1 MHARLLIILFL
12 WGLAIPQFSIS
23 KNIQKHSYQTV
34 LYADEKPGNLQ
45 IGPPAWFGLKSTHNH
60 PTKIHVKYNGFEKAP
75 DAKAAVEYAL
85 SIWEGLIYSEHP
97 IYVEFN
103 WRKLESGV
111 LGSAGPENFY
121 INHDGFAQKDIYYP
135 TALAERMSLKDMNT
149 PGAADIIVSFNN
161 STNWYYGT
169 DGKTPFGKYDLVSV
183 VMHEFC
189 HGLGFTGSFYTHKPS
204 GSTQTLGYWGYDD
217 DYPISF
223 DQFVHTSINLQ
234 LINPDF
240 FTNPSNELFKAFT
253 GNLLIFT
260 GPVTTNEISETIW
273 LYAPSTYSSGSSI
286 YHLDPT
292 YSGTKNKLMNPTI
305 GTATSIHD
313 PGPVTMAILAD
324 IGWKHVEIIHPKVH
338 NTEEIGT
345 IQIQA
350 EIKADFE
357 TEIVNPKLY
366 YVIDRGAYTS
376 KDMIHSGNQ
385 IYTAN
390 IEVSKTA
397 KIQYYIQLY
406 DKYNR
411 KFQIPYS
418 APNKSYTLLV
428 GPDTEAPKIVHM
440 ATNFLQPSDS
450 ILDISATITDTYL
463 VDSAWISYRINAGE
477 LQTKG
482 FEKLEDVYN
491 YTIKLKDFN
500 LKNGDYIEYQI
511 GATDRSKAKNT
522 AYSPAQGYY
531 NVSIMSL
538 PEYVESFE
546 DQFEKKS
553 NDFIFD
559 EFEISIPAGFENGQL
574 GSKHPYMNAG
584 EDKQLN
590 FTAQLKYPIRIKETK
605 ALMQFDEIVL
615 VEPGE
620 TNAVY
625 PSEDLY
631 DYVIVEG
638 STDNGQT
645 WKPFLNGYDSES
657 YSQWSTAYNN
667 KIVSQNSTAIGTPDL
682 FRNRLI
688 DLKKSGDFKTG
699 DLVLIRFRLFSD
711 PYAYGW
717 GWAIDNLKI
726 QTEGLKANQLTNNA
740 LSVYPNPV
748 KNGIL
753 NIELASDE
761 TINRVKL
768 YSTTGQ
774 LVLNLAVPS
783 SNQIELPSG
792 LRGIHIVQIETDK
805 QIARTRVII
814 Q

>member
-1 MHARLLIILFL
+1 MYSRLLVILL
-12 WGLAIPQFSIS
+12 IGMLAIPQFTKAEDTKKQSF
-23 KNIQKHSYQTV
+23 QVV
-34 LYADEKPGNLQ
+34 LYADDKPGNLQ
-45 IGPPAWFGLKSTHNH
+45 IGPPAWYGLKSAQSH
-60 PTKIHVKYNGFEKAP
+60 PTKIIVTYKGFEAAP
-75 DAKAAVEYAL
+75 EAKAAVEYAL

-121 INHDGFAQKDIYYP
+121 INQDGFAQRNIYYP
-135 TALAERMSLKDMNT
+135 TALAERMSLKDMNE
-149 PGAADIIVSFNN
+149 PGAADILVSFNN

-169 DGKTPFGKYDLVSV
+169 DGKTPLGKYDLVTV

-189 HGLGFTGSFYTHKPS
+189 HGLGFTGSFFTYKPS
-204 GSTQTLGYWGYDD
+204 SSIQTLGYWGYDE
-217 DYPISF
+217 DYPMAF
-223 DQFVHTSINLQ
+223 DQFVQTGTNRQ
-234 LINPDF
+234 LID
-240 FTNPSNELFKAFT
+240 TTLYKNPSYDLYRALTSN
-253 GNLLIFT
+253 NLVFR
-260 GPVTTNEISETIW
+260 GPITSTEISEKIR
-273 LYAPSTYSSGSSI
+273 LYAPSTYDDGSSI
-286 YHLDPT
+286 YHLDQN
-292 YSGTKNKLMNPTI
+292 YSGTANQMMTYSI

-313 PGPVTMAILAD
+313 PGPVAMAILSD
-324 IGWKHVEIIHPKVH
+324 IGWKHVEIIHQKIH

-350 EIKADFE
+350 KIKADFE
-357 TEIVNPKLY
+357 TEIVNPTLY
-366 YVIDRGAYTS
+366 YVIDRGSFSS
-376 KDMIHSGNQ
+376 KDMVHSGNQ
-385 IYTAN
+385 NYTTE

-397 KIQYYIQLY
+397 KVQYYIELY

-411 KFQIPYS
+411 KFQIPHS
-418 APNKSYTLLV
+418 APSQSYTFLV
-428 GPDTEAPKIVHM
+428 GPDTEAPKIEHM
-440 ATNFLQPSDS
+440 ATNFLLPSDS
-450 ILDISATITDTYL
+450 ILDISATITDAYL

-482 FEKLEDVYN
+482 FEKLEDVYTH
-491 YTIKLKDFN
+491 TIKLNDFN
-500 LKNGDYIEYQI
+500 LKNGDYVEYQI
-511 GATDRSKAKNT
+511 VATDRSKAKNT
-522 AYSPAQGYY
+522 AYSPANGFHK
-531 NVSIMSL
+531 VLIMTL

-546 DQFEKKS
+546 DQFEKMS
-553 NDFIFD
+553 NDFIFN
-559 EFEISIPAGFENGQL
+559 EFAITTPTGFENGQL
-574 GSKHPYMNAG
+574 GSKHPYINAG

-590 FTAQLKYPIRIKETK
+590 FNAQLKYPIKLKETD

-620 TNAVY
+620 TGAVY
-625 PSEDLY
+625 PSEDLF

-657 YSQWSTAYNN
+657 YSQWGTTYDS
-667 KIVSQNSTAIGTPDL
+667 KITGDNSTAIGTPDL
-682 FRNRLI
+682 FRNRII
-688 DLKKSGDFKTG
+688 DLKKSDHFKSG

-726 QTEGLKANQLTNNA
+726 QTEGLRANQLTNNT

-753 NIELASDE
+753 NIDLASDE

-774 LVLNLAVPS
+774 LILNLAVPAS
-783 SNQIELPSG
+783 KQIELPSG